1 MGIKQIIVCDGCDK
15 ELNERKDRY
24 YINFRTS
31 KFLDAAGDTDYNEI
45 DLVFCK
51 QCAVNIKSTLNKILE
66 KQKAEISDYNIG
78 FCPVCGDSLWQN
90 RDESNYCFRCGQA
103 IDWSDEP

>member
-1 MGIKQIIVCDGCDK
+1 MWSKIRLVKGVAPMGIKQIIVCDGCDK
-15 ELNERKDRY
+15 ELSKRKDRY

-51 QCAVNIKSTLNKILE
+51 QCAVSIKSTLNKILE
-66 KQKAEISDYNIG
+66 KQKAEK
-78 FCPVCGDSLWQN
+78 
-90 RDESNYCFRCGQA
+90 
-103 IDWSDEP
+103 